1 MRTAFYIFII
11 CLFVS
16 SCKDYYNDNIDWMTS
31 IKPGSSLDSVKKS
44 QPFFVEV
51 DWKNPE
57 IYKDSSKSY
66 YITKIK
72 GSYDILKMS
81 HSLVFKDDKFQYR
94 RSMK

>member
-1 MRTAFYIFII
+1 
-11 CLFVS
+11 
-16 SCKDYYNDNIDWMTS
+16 MTS

-51 DWKNPE
+51 DWNNPY
-57 IYKDSSKSY
+57 INDDSSKSY

-81 HSLVFKDDKFQYR
+81 HSLVFKDDKFQYSSLR
-94 RSMK
+94 K